1 MPSSQAYLVK
11 VPFALLRKQK
21 HRPHAKK
28 NTKWSTQTVFYT
40 LMELTS
46 STTRRKKK
54 KRPSQAEHRPDWL
67 RLVVVSS
74 GEKHHGRFCP
84 LNGAT
89 GMYRKDESI
98 ACRITIRGITLLFHR
113 EDEEHFVGPNMNFT
127 TIITFASR
135 QCAACA
141 SALITHN
148 HIHKKDTLERKP
160 TKKSTS
166 FATLYKEVQIL
177 RILIVIFLRRPAPV

>member
-1 MPSSQAYLVK
+1 
-11 VPFALLRKQK
+11 
-21 HRPHAKK
+21 
-28 NTKWSTQTVFYT
+28 
-40 LMELTS
+40 MELTS